1 MKRVLFY
8 ACLLGGSYVAN
19 AQVGIGTPTPSVS
32 AMLDIESTDKGILIP
47 RIALNDLTNYQLF
60 NATTE
65 ASRPEVVGML
75 VFNTT
80 VNETKGMKAGFHYW
94 DGQKW
99 QLITSEKEITN
110 IVTEIKEEVR
120 TEIEKI
126 TEVIIERPGGE
137 GNLTGYMVV
146 FDPETEKL
154 FYLKPNEDGSYSP
167 GEVTFAEL
175 VRGSETITHIKAIYD
190 SVDSSKIIAY
200 EYFNEKVV
208 NDWLNAN
215 PTKTSEDIPSGQ
227 DLGFKIDVLE
237 AVTQNFEKIIENNTE
252 KITEVIKEADG
263 TVRVVIVEGKPVLQ
277 YKPIGS
283 DEYVNVDLSGVE
295 TVTTIDKYVYNETTT
310 AFEAKTNT
318 TVPEGKKG
326 VIYYAYQ
333 GEKDAAGN
341 ATTHYIDLSEDIA
354 NVIIQ
359 NDEVQNSFTS
369 VVNNILNG
377 EGGNVYFGIT
387 GTETKP
393 VLYVKDNQG
402 TETKIDISASV
413 KEVFDQLIV
422 NNNSEMI
429 ESIKD
434 AIGYDLDAA
443 VIKTGNKVKGK
454 EVLLFRNSVSVNGAK
469 TQGVTIG
476 ALPSGLTS
484 LEDILSI
491 KLYKEGKFITEGVT
505 DVRINNLKIDFNLG
519 NGMLYVTLPEQAY
532 DVIVEFTAN

>member
-1 MKRVLFY
+1 MKRILIF
-8 ACLLGGSYVAN
+8 ACLLGSSYVAN
-19 AQVGIGTPTPSVS
+19 AQIGIGTPEPTDS
-32 AMLDIESTDKGILIP
+32 AILEISSTDKGVLIP
-47 RIALNDLTNYQLF
+47 RIALTDLTNYQLF
-60 NATTE
+60 KATTE
-65 ASRPEVVGML
+65 AVSPEVVGML
-75 VFNTT
+75 IFNTT
-80 VNETKGMKAGFHYW
+80 VNETKGLKAGFHYW

-99 QLITSEKEITN
+99 QLITSEKEITS
-110 IVTEIKEEVR
+110 IVTNIKEEVR

-190 SVDSSKIIAY
+190 SEEPTKVIGY

-208 NDWLNAN
+208 DDWLKAN
-215 PTKTSEDIPSGQ
+215 PTKTSADIPSGQ
-227 DLGFKIDVLE
+227 NLGFKIDVLE
-237 AVTQNFEKIIENNTE
+237 AITQNFEKIIESNTE

-277 YKPIGS
+277 YKPVGS
-283 DEYVNVDLSGVE
+283 EEYVNVDLSGVE
-295 TVTTIDKYVYNETTT
+295 TVTTIDKYVYNATTT

-341 ATTHYIDLSEDIA
+341 ATTHYIDLSDDIA

-377 EGGNVYFGIT
+377 EGGNVYFGMT

-393 VLYVKDNQG
+393 VLYVKDDEG

-454 EVLLFRNSVSVNGAK
+454 EVLLFRSSVNVSGAK

-484 LEDILSI
+484 VGEILAI
-491 KLYKEGKFITEGVT
+491 KIYKDGKFITDGVNN
-505 DVRINNLKIDFNLG
+505 VRITNLKVDFNLG
-519 NGMLYVTLPEQAY
+519 NGILYVGLPEPSY